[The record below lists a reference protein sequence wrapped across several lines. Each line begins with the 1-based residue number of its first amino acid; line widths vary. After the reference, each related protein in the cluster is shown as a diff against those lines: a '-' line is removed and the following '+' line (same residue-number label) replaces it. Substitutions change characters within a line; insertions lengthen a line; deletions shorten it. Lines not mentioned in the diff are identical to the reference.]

1 MWGGR
6 VYRFNTG
13 PLLNAE
19 AATYATQSLPFSE
32 QSDPE
37 IPCPP
42 FQIADAVKGSGQTKI
57 FRLLLTGLH

>member
-1 MWGGR
+1 MLPVLFVSATSSMSGGR

-19 AATYATQSLPFSE
+19 AATYVAQSLAFSE

-42 FQIADAVKGSGQTKI
+42 LQIADAAN
-57 FRLLLTGLH
+57 GL